1 MKTFIRRPG
10 NKTKHVKKI
19 LPYIPEFEGDYIEPF
34 VGTGALFLT
43 LEPSKWIINDI
54 NKELIDIWKIVR
66 DEPEFLLNEISKLK
80 EHLLSVDTKEKIK
93 YCKEITSSIDN
104 EKNVKLKAVKY
115 HLMTYCSFESTL
127 FHSYSDSNYFF
138 TGLYGPLYETNSCH
152 VFTESYIKKINH
164 LNDFFKNGIIMN
176 QDYSKVLKKVKSG
189 DFVFLDPPYF
199 GDKEYKFSYN
209 NDEKI
214 DESFVNNLIK
224 ELIKLDK
231 KGVKWMMTQV
241 DSESVRKNF
250 GNYNILEIT
259 MNNGVCDKLRNCELL
274 IMNY

>member
-19 LPYIPEFEGDYIEPF
+19 LPYIPEFEGNYIEPF

-66 DEPEFLLNEISKLK
+66 DDPEFLLNEISKLK

-104 EKNVKLKAVKY
+104 EKIVKLKAVKY

-176 QDYSKVLKKVKSG
+176 QDYSKVLKKVKSE

-241 DSESVRKNF
+241 DSDSVRENF
-250 GNYNILEIT
+250 CKYNILEIT

>member
-1 MKTFIRRPG
+1 
-10 NKTKHVKKI
+10 
-19 LPYIPEFEGDYIEPF
+19 
-34 VGTGALFLT
+34 
-43 LEPSKWIINDI
+43 
-54 NKELIDIWKIVR
+54 
-66 DEPEFLLNEISKLK
+66 
-80 EHLLSVDTKEKIK
+80 
-93 YCKEITSSIDN
+93 
-104 EKNVKLKAVKY
+104 
-115 HLMTYCSFESTL
+115 
-127 FHSYSDSNYFF
+127 
-138 TGLYGPLYETNSCH
+138 
-152 VFTESYIKKINH
+152 
-164 LNDFFKNGIIMN
+164 MN

-231 KGVKWMMTQV
+231 KDVKWMMTQV
-241 DSESVRKNF
+241 DSDSVRKNF
-250 GNYNILEIT
+250 GKYNILEIT